1 MCIRRSHTVFC
12 FLLTASLLPLKVGAA
27 SGTWVADNIGVT
39 QSSRGVATS
48 SSPLQSPVALA
59 QENAR
64 IVSVGWR
71 YQLMSAPPDGLQVK
85 LCTPTRC
92 IPLEGGSGQSRG
104 LAGEAATN
112 PLTFVYF
119 IAGKGRVNP
128 PLQVISNQ
136 VLVNYR

>member
-1 MCIRRSHTVFC
+1 MLIRASHRVLI
-12 FLLTASLLPLKVGAA
+12 LLAASLLPLKINAA
-27 SGTWVADNIGVT
+27 SGSWVADNIGIT
-39 QSSRGVATS
+39 QGLRGVVTP
-48 SSPLQSPVALA
+48 SSPLQPPVALA

-64 IVSVGWR
+64 IISVGWR
-71 YQLMSAPPDGLQVK
+71 YQLMSTAPDGLQVK

-92 IPLEGGSGQSRG
+92 IPLEGGSGQSVG
-104 LAGEAATN
+104 LAGEAAVN
-112 PLTFVYF
+112 QLTFVYF

>member
-1 MCIRRSHTVFC
+1 MLIRLSRIIVGGVLTVC
-12 FLLTASLLPLKVGAA
+12 LLPLNATA
-27 SGTWVADNIGVT
+27 SGTWVADDIGVT

-48 SSPLQSPVALA
+48 AKPLHSPVALA

-71 YQLMSAPPDGLQVK
+71 YQLMSAAPDGLQVK

-92 IPLEGGSGQSRG
+92 MPLEGGSGQSRG
-104 LAGEAATN
+104 LAGEPAATQ
-112 PLTFVYF
+112 LTFVYF

>member
-1 MCIRRSHTVFC
+1 MLIRLSRIIVGGVLTVC
-12 FLLTASLLPLKVGAA
+12 LLPLNAAA
-27 SGTWVADNIGVT
+27 SGTWVSDDIGVT

-48 SSPLQSPVALA
+48 AKPLHSPVALA

-71 YQLMSAPPDGLQVK
+71 YQLMSAAPDGLQVK

-92 IPLEGGSGQSRG
+92 MPLEGGSGQSRG
-104 LAGEAATN
+104 LAGEPAATQ
-112 PLTFVYF
+112 LTFVYF

>member
-1 MCIRRSHTVFC
+1 MLTRLSRVILSS
-12 FLLTASLLPLKVGAA
+12 LLSLGLLPLNAIA
-27 SGTWVADNIGVT
+27 SGSWVADDIGIT
-39 QSSRGVATS
+39 QSLRGVAIS
-48 SSPLQSPVALA
+48 SKPLQSPVALA

-71 YQLMSAPPDGLQVK
+71 YQLISAAPDGLQVK

-92 IPLEGGSGQSRG
+92 MPLEGGSGQSRG
-104 LAGEAATN
+104 LAGESAATQ
-112 PLTFVYF
+112 LIFVYF

-136 VLVNYR
+136 VIVNYR

>member
-1 MCIRRSHTVFC
+1 MLIHLSRIIVGGVLTVC
-12 FLLTASLLPLKVGAA
+12 LLPLNAAA
-27 SGTWVADNIGVT
+27 SGTWVADDIGVT

-48 SSPLQSPVALA
+48 AKPLHSPVALA

-71 YQLMSAPPDGLQVK
+71 YQLMSAAPDGLQVK

-92 IPLEGGSGQSRG
+92 MPLEGGSGQSRG
-104 LAGEAATN
+104 LAGEPAATQ
-112 PLTFVYF
+112 LTFVYF

>member
-1 MCIRRSHTVFC
+1 MLIRLSRIIVGGVLTVC
-12 FLLTASLLPLKVGAA
+12 LLPLNAAA
-27 SGTWVADNIGVT
+27 SGTWVADDIGVT

-48 SSPLQSPVALA
+48 AKPLHSPVALA

-71 YQLMSAPPDGLQVK
+71 YQLMSAAPDGLQVK

-92 IPLEGGSGQSRG
+92 MPLEGGSGQSRG
-104 LAGEAATN
+104 LAGEPAATQ
-112 PLTFVYF
+112 LTFVYF

>member
-1 MCIRRSHTVFC
+1 MPIRLARVMFVG
-12 FLLTASLLPLKVGAA
+12 LLSVSVLPLSALA
-27 SGTWVADNIGVT
+27 SGSWVADDIGVT
-39 QSSRGVATS
+39 QSARGVATS
-48 SSPLQSPVALA
+48 AKPLQSPVVLV

-71 YQLMSAPPDGLQVK
+71 YQLMSAAPEGLQVK

-92 IPLEGGSGQSRG
+92 MSLEGGSGQSRG
-104 LAGEAATN
+104 LAGEAAATQ
-112 PLTFVYF
+112 LTFVYF

-128 PLQVISNQ
+128 PLQVINNQ

>member
-1 MCIRRSHTVFC
+1 MLIRLPQVVIGGLFSVC
-12 FLLTASLLPLKVGAA
+12 LLPLHAAA
-27 SGTWVADNIGVT
+27 SGSWVADDIGVT
-39 QSSRGVATS
+39 QSLRGVATS
-48 SSPLQSPVALA
+48 AKPLRSPVALA
-59 QENAR
+59 QENTR

-71 YQLMSAPPDGLQVK
+71 YQLMSAAPDGLQVK

-92 IPLEGGSGQSRG
+92 MPLEGGSGQSRG
-104 LAGEAATN
+104 LAGEPAATQ
-112 PLTFVYF
+112 LTFVYF